1 MSKLNCH
8 GSRLWTSETSA
19 SSFGHKNDANALFL
33 RHSLRRF
40 FYISLRMSE
49 DITSTLSQK
58 VQDIAKS
65 PKYRGAIFQIEA
77 DEKGLALV
85 DVKEASLKVYLMI
98 DPDCD
103 KILETRFF
111 TYGGPVFTALADTFC
126 KKIQMV
132 TIDEACKI
140 TAESIEEEL
149 RDIPEVRAIPETAA
163 EIGQMNKLIAKV
175 LEEYPE
181 KKATAIIVRE
191 KMERIK
197 YRTQTAEGRAEA
209 DTEWNALTKV
219 QKIEKIEEWLHKSV
233 RGTLQGDGGDLEI
246 LDLTE
251 DNHLKIRFQGACAGC
266 GSAMGGTLFYIED
279 ELQNNVYY
287 NLIVD
292 PEDPLDNINPEP
304 TVFGG
309 EPSET

>member
-1 MSKLNCH
+1 M
-8 GSRLWTSETSA
+8 R
-19 SSFGHKNDANALFL
+19 
-33 RHSLRRF
+33 RSLRRF
-40 FYISLRMSE
+40 FLTFSCMSE

-85 DVKEASLKVYLMI
+85 DVKVASLKVYLMI

-103 KILETRFF
+103 QIVETRFF
-111 TYGGPVFTALADTFC
+111 TYGGPIFTALADTYL
-126 KKIQMV
+126 KKIQNA
-132 TIDEACKI
+132 TIDNACKI

-163 EIGQMNKLIAKV
+163 EIKQLNELIAKV

-181 KKATAIIVRE
+181 KKATAIIIRE

-197 YRTQTAEGRAEA
+197 YRTQTVEGRAEA
-209 DTEWNALTKV
+209 DAEWNALTKV

-251 DNHLKIRFQGACAGC
+251 DNHLKIKFQGACAGC

-287 NLIVD
+287 NLVVD
-292 PEDPLDNINPEP
+292 PEDPLDNINQEP

>member
-1 MSKLNCH
+1 
-8 GSRLWTSETSA
+8 
-19 SSFGHKNDANALFL
+19 
-33 RHSLRRF
+33 
-40 FYISLRMSE
+40 MSE
-49 DITSTLSQK
+49 DLCANLSKKLQEL
-58 VQDIAKS
+58 AKA

-132 TIDEACKI
+132 TVDEACAI
-140 TAESIEEEL
+140 TAESLELEL
-149 RDIPEVRAIPETAA
+149 RDTPDVPAIAENAPEIK
-163 EIGQMNKLIAKV
+163 QMNTLIQRI
-175 LEEYPE
+175 LETYPE
-181 KKATAIIVRE
+181 KKGTAILVRE

-209 DTEWNALTKV
+209 DAEWNALTKI
-219 QKIEKIEEWLHKSV
+219 QKIEKVEAWLHQSV
-233 RGTLQGDGGDLEI
+233 RGMLQGDGGDVEI

-251 DNHLKIRFQGACAGC
+251 DNRLKIRYQGACAGC

-279 ELQNNVYY
+279 ELKNNVYY
-287 NLIVD
+287 NLIVE
-292 PEDPLDNINPEP
+292 PEDPLDNLPQNEMSDADRNLAGLDDNNPP
-304 TVFGG
+304 
-309 EPSET
+309 PSLF

>member
-1 MSKLNCH
+1 M
-8 GSRLWTSETSA
+8 TE
-19 SSFGHKNDANALFL
+19 
-33 RHSLRRF
+33 
-40 FYISLRMSE
+40 E
-49 DITSTLSQK
+49 ITSSLSQK

-132 TIDEACKI
+132 TVDDACKI

-149 RDIPEVRAIPETAA
+149 RDIPDVRAIAENAPEIA
-163 EIGQMNKLIAKV
+163 QMNKLIAKV

-181 KKATAIIVRE
+181 KKATAIIIRE

-209 DTEWNALTKV
+209 DAEWNALTKI

-246 LDLTE
+246 LDLTD
-251 DNHLKIRFQGACAGC
+251 DNHLQIRFQGACAGC

-279 ELQNNVYY
+279 ELRNNVYY
-287 NLIVD
+287 NLVVD
-292 PEDPLDNINPEP
+292 PEDPLDHMNQEVVI
-304 TVFGG
+304 GG
-309 EPSET
+309 ET

>member
-1 MSKLNCH
+1 
-8 GSRLWTSETSA
+8 
-19 SSFGHKNDANALFL
+19 
-33 RHSLRRF
+33 
-40 FYISLRMSE
+40 MSE
-49 DITSTLSQK
+49 DVTSTLSQK

-111 TYGGPVFTALADTFC
+111 TYGGPIFTALADTFC
-126 KKIQMV
+126 KKIQMA
-132 TIDEACKI
+132 TIDDACKI

-149 RDIPEVRAIPETAA
+149 RDIPEVRAIPADAA
-163 EIGQMNKLIAKV
+163 EIAQMNKLIAKV

-287 NLIVD
+287 NLVVD
-292 PEDPLDNINPEP
+292 PEDPLDNINQEP

-309 EPSET
+309 APSET

>member
-1 MSKLNCH
+1 
-8 GSRLWTSETSA
+8 
-19 SSFGHKNDANALFL
+19 
-33 RHSLRRF
+33 
-40 FYISLRMSE
+40 MSE
-49 DITSTLSQK
+49 DVTSTLSQK

-132 TIDEACKI
+132 TVDEACKI
-140 TAESIEEEL
+140 TAESLEEEL
-149 RDIPEVRAIPETAA
+149 RDIPEVRAIPADAA

-209 DTEWNALTKV
+209 DAEWNALTKV

-287 NLIVD
+287 NLVVD
-292 PEDPLDNINPEP
+292 PEDPLDNLPPQVQEFNDA
-304 TVFGG
+304 
-309 EPSET
+309 PSET

>member
-1 MSKLNCH
+1 
-8 GSRLWTSETSA
+8 
-19 SSFGHKNDANALFL
+19 
-33 RHSLRRF
+33 
-40 FYISLRMSE
+40 MSE

-132 TIDEACKI
+132 TVDEACKI

-149 RDIPEVRAIPETAA
+149 RDIPEVRAIPAEAA

-209 DTEWNALTKV
+209 DTEWHALTKV
-219 QKIEKIEEWLHKSV
+219 QRIEKIEEWLHKSV

-251 DNHLKIRFQGACAGC
+251 DDHLKIRFQGACAGC

-279 ELQNNVYY
+279 ELRNNVYY
-287 NLIVD
+287 NLVVD
-292 PEDPLDNINPEP
+292 PEDPLDNINQEP

>member
-1 MSKLNCH
+1 
-8 GSRLWTSETSA
+8 
-19 SSFGHKNDANALFL
+19 
-33 RHSLRRF
+33 
-40 FYISLRMSE
+40 MSE
-49 DITSTLSQK
+49 DVTSTLSQK

-132 TIDEACKI
+132 TVDEACKI

-149 RDIPEVRAIPETAA
+149 RDIPEVRAIPETAL
-163 EIGQMNKLIAKV
+163 EISQMNKLIAKV

-304 TVFGG
+304 SVFGG

>member
-1 MSKLNCH
+1 
-8 GSRLWTSETSA
+8 
-19 SSFGHKNDANALFL
+19 
-33 RHSLRRF
+33 
-40 FYISLRMSE
+40 MSE
-49 DITSTLSQK
+49 DVTSTLSQK

-132 TIDEACKI
+132 TVDEACKI

-149 RDIPEVRAIPETAA
+149 RDIPEVRALPENAP
-163 EIGQMNKLIAKV
+163 EIAQMNKLIAKV

-181 KKATAIIVRE
+181 KKATAIIIRE

-209 DTEWNALTKV
+209 DAEWNAMTKI
-219 QKIEKIEEWLHKSV
+219 QQIEKIEEWLHKSV

-246 LDLTE
+246 LDLV
-251 DNHLKIRFQGACAGC
+251 DGNRLKIRFQGACAGC

-279 ELQNNVYY
+279 ELKNNVYY
-287 NLIVD
+287 NLVVE
-292 PEDPLDNINPEP
+292 PEDPLDNINPDAS
-304 TVFGG
+304 VFGG

>member
-1 MSKLNCH
+1 
-8 GSRLWTSETSA
+8 
-19 SSFGHKNDANALFL
+19 
-33 RHSLRRF
+33 
-40 FYISLRMSE
+40 MSE

-111 TYGGPVFTALADTFC
+111 TYGGPIFTALADTFC
-126 KKIQMV
+126 KKIQMA
-132 TIDEACKI
+132 TIDDACKI

-149 RDIPEVRAIPETAA
+149 RDIPEVRAIPADAA
-163 EIGQMNKLIAKV
+163 EIAQMNKLIAKV

>member
-1 MSKLNCH
+1 
-8 GSRLWTSETSA
+8 
-19 SSFGHKNDANALFL
+19 
-33 RHSLRRF
+33 
-40 FYISLRMSE
+40 MSE

-111 TYGGPVFTALADTFC
+111 TYGGPIFTALADTFC
-126 KKIQMV
+126 KKIQMA
-132 TIDEACKI
+132 TIDDACKI
-140 TAESIEEEL
+140 TAESIEEGL
-149 RDIPEVRAIPETAA
+149 RDIPEVRAIPADAA
-163 EIGQMNKLIAKV
+163 EIAQMNKLIAKV

-287 NLIVD
+287 NLVVD
-292 PEDPLDNINPEP
+292 PEDPLDNINQEP
-304 TVFGG
+304 SVFGG

>member
-1 MSKLNCH
+1 MNEEQC
-8 GSRLWTSETSA
+8 A
-19 SSFGHKNDANALFL
+19 S
-33 RHSLRRF
+33 
-40 FYISLRMSE
+40 
-49 DITSTLSQK
+49 LSQK
-58 VQDIAKS
+58 LQEIAKA

-111 TYGGPVFTALADTFC
+111 TYGGPIFTALADTFC

-132 TIDEACKI
+132 TVDEACAI
-140 TAESIEEEL
+140 TAESLELEL
-149 RDIPEVRAIPETAA
+149 RDTPDVPAIAETAP
-163 EIGQMNKLIAKV
+163 EIKQMNTLIKRI
-175 LEEYPE
+175 LETYPE
-181 KKATAIIVRE
+181 KKGTAILVRE

-209 DTEWNALTKV
+209 DAEWNAMTKV
-219 QKIEKIEEWLHKSV
+219 QKIEKIEAWLHQSV
-233 RGTLQGDGGDLEI
+233 RGMLQGDGGDVEI

-251 DNHLKIRFQGACAGC
+251 DNRLKIRYQGACAGC

-279 ELQNNVYY
+279 ELKNNVYY
-287 NLIVD
+287 NLIVE
-292 PEDPLDNINPEP
+292 PEDPLDNIQPKPDLPGLDDNNPP
-304 TVFGG
+304 ASLF
-309 EPSET
+309 